1 MSIPQSNP
9 GLIVPKGPLVGHHIL
24 IVDDEP
30 MLLRIMVRALDEE
43 GYSIIEALDGLTAFD
58 LARSTS
64 EPFDLVVTDSL
75 MPGMSGPELI
85 VRLRDLHPQLPI
97 LHLSGADRAD
107 RLGVEGLP
115 PNVPTIYKPFH
126 MAELVREVRDLLA
139 A

>member
-1 MSIPQSNP
+1 
-9 GLIVPKGPLVGHHIL
+9 
-24 IVDDEP
+24 
-30 MLLRIMVRALDEE
+30 
-43 GYSIIEALDGLTAFD
+43 
-58 LARSTS
+58 
-64 EPFDLVVTDSL
+64 